1 MVDAVLAA
9 FLRSDRV
16 LVLPLMVTYLG
27 SNPCSTST
35 PSSRV
40 GRSRTWPMV
49 AFTSKPEPRYLPIV
63 LALAG
68 AGLPLAGAFDALGV
82 LAGAAVLVGAFAD
95 RLDLVAM
102 STVCSLRS

>member
-9 FLRSDRV
+9 FLSSDSV

-63 LALAG
+63 LALVGDSTITSAG
-68 AGLPLAGAFDALGV
+68 PFPPASAGGRAFAPALALALAGA
-82 LAGAAVLVGAFAD
+82 
-95 RLDLVAM
+95 
-102 STVCSLRS
+102 